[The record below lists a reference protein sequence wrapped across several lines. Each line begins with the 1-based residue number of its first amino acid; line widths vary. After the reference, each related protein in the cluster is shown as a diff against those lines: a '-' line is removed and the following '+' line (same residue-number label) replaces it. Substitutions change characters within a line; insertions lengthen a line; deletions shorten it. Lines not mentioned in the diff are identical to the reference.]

1 LIDALKL
8 PANRKPERDDVDFS
22 EKGGL
27 RKKF

>member
-1 LIDALKL
+1 L